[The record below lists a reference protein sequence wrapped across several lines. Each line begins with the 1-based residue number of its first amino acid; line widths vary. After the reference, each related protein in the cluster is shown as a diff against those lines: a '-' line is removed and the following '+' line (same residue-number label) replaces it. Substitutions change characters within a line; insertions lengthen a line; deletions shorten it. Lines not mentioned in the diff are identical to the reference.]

1 MTRDGLRLFYI
12 PPAAVQG
19 ERVVLGAEE
28 SAHIRRVLK
37 MKVGAICRAATSE
50 GQEYKIELTE
60 ITASESTARI
70 IERLPKRPSSPLSIA
85 LGLPLLKGERFEWVL
100 QKGCELGADA
110 FYPLML
116 ERCEARIQEKRS
128 AERHRRWRRIVLEAA
143 KQCDRVPPP
152 VAHPLGDLESF
163 LAETKDFD
171 LKLMGYL
178 GEHAMSAK
186 EALSRVRRDSDRR
199 AASRRSLDRSRGR
212 PHGGG
217 IRASAGFRFPAGIL
231 RPENP
236 AFGHGSRLAPHHRAT
251 RAGRYG
257 LMCPNRLTP
266 FSRRLRL
273 WPSPFFNGNIR

>member
-12 PPAAVQG
+12 PPAGGSGRTSRSGGGGIRAHPPRPQDEG
-19 ERVVLGAEE
+19 GRDLPRRDLRGPRIQDRTDGNYCERK
-28 SAHIRRVLK
+28 HRPNH
-37 MKVGAICRAATSE
+37 RA
-50 GQEYKIELTE
+50 
-60 ITASESTARI
+60 
-70 IERLPKRPSSPLSIA
+70 LPRRPSSPLSIA

-116 ERCEARIQEKRS
+116 ERCEVRIQEKRS
-128 AERHRRWRRIVLEAA
+128 VERHRRWRRIVLEAA

-186 EALSRVRRDSDRR
+186 EALSRVSDHSADAPLR
-199 AASRRSLDRSRGR
+199 AALLTGPEGDLTEEESGQALDSGFLPVSLGPR
-212 PHGGG
+212 
-217 IRASAGFRFPAGIL
+217 IL
-231 RPENP
+231 R
-236 AFGHGSRLAPHHRAT
+236 ADTAPVSLVTIVQHAL
-251 RAGRYG
+251 GDMG
-257 LMCPNRLTP
+257 
-266 FSRRLRL
+266 
-273 WPSPFFNGNIR
+273 